1 MSLNDFLTE
10 NKATLIEGNIDQI
23 PQQVEEL
30 IKLSKNC
37 KNIMEIGFNAG
48 HSAEM
53 FLKNNPDL
61 TMTSFDLGQWG
72 CVPLGKQY
80 IDKMFPGRHTLI
92 IGDSRLSIPKFTRDH
107 PDAHFDLLF
116 IDGGHE
122 YEVAIADIK
131 NCKHLAHKDSIFI
144 LDDTHMSE
152 MEADWNLGPNKA
164 LVESFNSGLLKDIKC
179 IDFQPGRGMA
189 VGLYNL

>member
-10 NKATLIEGNIDQI
+10 NKATLIEGHIDQI

-72 CVPLGKQY
+72 CS
-80 IDKMFPGRHTLI
+80 T
-92 IGDSRLSIPKFTRDH
+92 
-107 PDAHFDLLF
+107 
-116 IDGGHE
+116 
-122 YEVAIADIK
+122 
-131 NCKHLAHKDSIFI
+131 
-144 LDDTHMSE
+144 
-152 MEADWNLGPNKA
+152 W
-164 LVESFNSGLLKDIKC
+164 
-179 IDFQPGRGMA
+179 
-189 VGLYNL
+189 